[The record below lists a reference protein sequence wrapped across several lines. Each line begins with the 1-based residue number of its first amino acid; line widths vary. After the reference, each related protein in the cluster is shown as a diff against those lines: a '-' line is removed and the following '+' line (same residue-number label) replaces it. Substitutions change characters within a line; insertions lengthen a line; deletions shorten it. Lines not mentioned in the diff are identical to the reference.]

1 MNPSTY
7 AALTGGKQYNINGG
21 TTTAV
26 VTNRKDC
33 LAAIGKSMSVTL
45 SGGEWSIVENAV
57 TPAETS
63 RDLKASEITADLN
76 LQADLNVKEIAAL
89 SERTFTVTGTSTI
102 KAVEG
107 KTLTIKKL
115 DVAKGITATI
125 AAGAEVIV
133 PNASVDEVA
142 FDVKGTLINN
152 GTLTTPE
159 LGSAVSSTSD
169 IKKFN
174 ISIASGATLT
184 NNAIIGGTQ
193 NTQAAITV
201 KGNLD
206 NAKGI
211 IYGTNNITDAESYKK
226 GTVSKFLKI
235 KTNKAGDISEF
246 AGATEIEATG
256 NVTTIPQN
264 VNIKFTTEA
273 CDLDIATAGNY
284 GELTFTADAGIK
296 SSATAN
302 EVIIS
307 KITISSGVTLTVD
320 KNNAGNTFIC
330 NDLVNNSGLTNS
342 NGKLLKSD
350 KTTPWS

>member
-1 MNPSTY
+1 M
-7 AALTGGKQYNINGG
+7 
-21 TTTAV
+21 
-26 VTNRKDC
+26 
-33 LAAIGKSMSVTL
+33 
-45 SGGEWSIVENAV
+45 
-57 TPAETS
+57 
-63 RDLKASEITADLN
+63 
-76 LQADLNVKEIAAL
+76 
-89 SERTFTVTGTSTI
+89 
-102 KAVEG
+102 
-107 KTLTIKKL
+107 
-115 DVAKGITATI
+115 
-125 AAGAEVIV
+125 
-133 PNASVDEVA
+133 
-142 FDVKGTLINN
+142 INN

>member
-1 MNPSTY
+1 M
-7 AALTGGKQYNINGG
+7 
-21 TTTAV
+21 
-26 VTNRKDC
+26 
-33 LAAIGKSMSVTL
+33 
-45 SGGEWSIVENAV
+45 
-57 TPAETS
+57 
-63 RDLKASEITADLN
+63 
-76 LQADLNVKEIAAL
+76 
-89 SERTFTVTGTSTI
+89 
-102 KAVEG
+102 
-107 KTLTIKKL
+107 TIKKL

-226 GTVSKFLKI
+226 GTVSKFPKI
-235 KTNKAGDISEF
+235 KTSAEEISGF

-256 NVTTIPQN
+256 NVTAIPQN
-264 VNIKFTTEA
+264 VNIKFTTGTP
-273 CDLDIATAGNY
+273 DLDIVTAGNY

-307 KITISSGVTLTVD
+307 KITISSGVTLAVD
-320 KNNAGNTFIC
+320 TSNAGNTFIC
-330 NDLVNNSGLTNS
+330 NDLVNNSGTLTNS
-342 NGKLLKSD
+342 NSKLLKSD